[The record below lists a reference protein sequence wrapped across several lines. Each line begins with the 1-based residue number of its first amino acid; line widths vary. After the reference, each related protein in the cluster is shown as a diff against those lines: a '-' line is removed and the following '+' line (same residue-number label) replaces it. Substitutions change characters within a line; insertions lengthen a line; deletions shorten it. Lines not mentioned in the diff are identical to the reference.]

1 VAKFSKLQSLGKV
14 QEGIAVIFSDTR
26 TFLSHRIG
34 QVDGSSH
41 ATTSSIRSAVSI
53 ELRLVTDTDRQT
65 QTQDDSIDGGEK
77 RHWEAWTGLRDQ
89 TPRPVGHSQV
99 AGCFLA
105 GSMAQAYS
113 ALRRP
118 KGQLPTARMLP
129 GKRNRSLFRKTSAVA
144 TKC

>member
-1 VAKFSKLQSLGKV
+1 
-14 QEGIAVIFSDTR
+14 
-26 TFLSHRIG
+26 
-34 QVDGSSH
+34 VDGSSH

-99 AGCFLA
+99 VAAFWLA
-105 GSMAQAYS
+105 QWLRPTVHCVGLRASFPLLACCLESETDRYS
-113 ALRRP
+113 EKHQLELR
-118 KGQLPTARMLP
+118 
-129 GKRNRSLFRKTSAVA
+129 SVE
-144 TKC
+144 C

>member
-65 QTQDDSIDGGEK
+65 QTQDDSTDGGEK

-89 TPRPVGHSQV
+89 TPRPVGHSSSWLLF
-99 AGCFLA
+99 GWLN
-105 GSMAQAYS
+105 GSGLQSIA
-113 ALRRP
+113 
-118 KGQLPTARMLP
+118 
-129 GKRNRSLFRKTSAVA
+129 
-144 TKC
+144 